1 MESLQEATQFV
12 LSHARAEKLPGKRM
26 SDIELCLEEALVN
39 IFQYAYP
46 EGGGEVEISC
56 RIDEGRKFIIEISD
70 AGIPFDI
77 FSVAEPD
84 LSLALED
91 RKIGGLG
98 ILLIRKLMDDV
109 TYRREG
115 NRNAL
120 TLTVIITP
128 S

>member
-1 MESLQEATQFV
+1 MESLQEATRFV
-12 LSHARAEKLPGKRM
+12 LSHARAENLPGGRM
-26 SDIELCLEEALVN
+26 TDIELGLEEALVN

-70 AGIPFDI
+70 AGIPFDVL
-77 FSVAEPD
+77 SVAEPD

-91 RKIGGLG
+91 RQIGGLG
-98 ILLIRKLMDDV
+98 VLLIRKLMDDV
-109 TYRREG
+109 TYRRER
-115 NRNAL
+115 NRNVL
-120 TLTVIITP
+120 TLTVIKTP